1 MSYSSNAIHLNA
13 IALGKTT
20 PTHGFL
26 ILYIMSYQV
35 KKERRSKFLERL
47 RSLFKGE
54 ERFIEPL
61 AFAREY
67 GGSLQMQSVGGMYKV
82 SFVSVDKRAHAW
94 GGSLRVAY
102 ENMVRM
108 FEEKYGV

>member
-1 MSYSSNAIHLNA
+1 M
-13 IALGKTT
+13 
-20 PTHGFL
+20 F
-26 ILYIMSYQV
+26 YQV

-47 RSLFKGE
+47 RSLFKRE
-54 ERFIEPL
+54 EKLIEPL

>member
-1 MSYSSNAIHLNA
+1 MFKLEKKIQSEKSSIGLV
-13 IALGKTT
+13 
-20 PTHGFL
+20 
-26 ILYIMSYQV
+26 S
-35 KKERRSKFLERL
+35 R
-47 RSLFKGE
+47 
-54 ERFIEPL
+54 ERFVEPL

-108 FEEKYGV
+108 FEEKYDA

>member
-1 MSYSSNAIHLNA
+1 MLNNQTKAPRMKKSNAVQSRKVTL
-13 IALGKTT
+13 
-20 PTHGFL
+20 
-26 ILYIMSYQV
+26 
-35 KKERRSKFLERL
+35 LERL
-47 RSLFKGE
+47 RSLFKRE

-61 AFAREY
+61 ACAREY

-82 SFVSVDKRAHAW
+82 AFVSVDKRAHAW

-108 FEEKYGV
+108 FEEKYDA